1 MHQENDK
8 IERYKIYLRLE
19 KALSA
24 NSIDAYLTDLDKL
37 TNFVESEGKKYA
49 DVTYDDL
56 QQFVARLRDIGIHPR
71 SQARIISGIKSF
83 YRFLFL
89 DDYIT
94 IDPTELLE
102 SPKIGLKLPEVLT
115 VNEINSILDTI
126 DLTLPEGQRNR
137 AMLEVLYSCG
147 LRVSE
152 LVSLRFTD
160 VYFDE
165 GFIKVEGKGSKQRLV
180 PISGTAI
187 KEIKNYLYD
196 RNHVPVKKGFEDI
209 LFLSRRGTAL
219 SRIMVFHII
228 KQQTEMA
235 GIKKNVSPHT
245 FRHSFATHLL
255 EGGAN
260 LLAIQEMLG
269 HEKITTTEIYTHIDR
284 QFLRKRILEHH
295 PRSNA
300 AGLEQPFHAFDQLV
314 SQSPFDNNMFFDCRD
329 KGVALEC
336 SAHAFEIFLFLLIR
350 AVHAET
356 GHEGKGEFFLCIFIK
371 QVIQS
376 DHRVLPT
383 ADKVDNLRCRYGRQ
397 VHAIIFFQHIVG
409 PCPFHIIVIGVHGSK
424 ELFYRVKRSDLT
436 FLHFLNQSIQFLTR
450 KNQSGKIQPFPATS
464 RRGRLQLR
472 PDLIHRAEV
481 GSLQAFDQ
489 GVPQEF
495 IDSHG
500 HSSRGPYAKKNL

>member
-1 MHQENDK
+1 MHRENDK
-8 IERYKIYLRLE
+8 IERYKTYLRLE

-24 NSIDAYLTDLDKL
+24 NSIDAHLTDLDKL

-56 QQFVARLRDIGIHPR
+56 QQFVARLHDIGIHPR

-94 IDPTELLE
+94 TDPTELLE

-165 GFIKVEGKGSKQRLV
+165 GFIMVEGIGSKQRLV
-180 PISGTAI
+180 PSSETAI

-196 RNHVPVKKGFEDI
+196 RNHVAVKKGFEDI

-235 GIKKNVSPHT
+235 GIKMNVSPHT
-245 FRHSFATHLL
+245 FRHSCATHLL

-269 HEKITTTEIYTHIDR
+269 HEKITTTEIYTHLD
-284 QFLRKRILEHH
+284 
-295 PRSNA
+295 
-300 AGLEQPFHAFDQLV
+300 
-314 SQSPFDNNMFFDCRD
+314 
-329 KGVALEC
+329 
-336 SAHAFEIFLFLLIR
+336 
-350 AVHAET
+350 
-356 GHEGKGEFFLCIFIK
+356 
-371 QVIQS
+371 S
-376 DHRVLPT
+376 DH
-383 ADKVDNLRCRYGRQ
+383 LRHTLEEHLG
-397 VHAIIFFQHIVG
+397 I
-409 PCPFHIIVIGVHGSK
+409 
-424 ELFYRVKRSDLT
+424 
-436 FLHFLNQSIQFLTR
+436 
-450 KNQSGKIQPFPATS
+450 
-464 RRGRLQLR
+464 
-472 PDLIHRAEV
+472 
-481 GSLQAFDQ
+481 
-489 GVPQEF
+489 
-495 IDSHG
+495 
-500 HSSRGPYAKKNL
+500 